1 MYRCHFTR
9 NGPIVGGADLMA
21 ATLEDAIEEARAML
35 AERAQAESFDGF
47 EIWHGSSFLYA
58 SNRG

>member
-9 NGPIVGGADLMA
+9 NGPIVGGVDLVA
-21 ATLEDAIEEARAML
+21 ATLDAAIEEARAIL
-35 AERAQAESFDGF
+35 QGAEAGSFDGY
-47 EIWHGSSFLYA
+47 EIWQGSSFLYA